1 MATNN
6 ERKPAP
12 LRLPATGAETKL
24 LKPPGPAV
32 KVLLGAKAAPGAV
45 ERLSNRELLGHI
57 SESAVLL
64 VKKEVEL
71 ARTELKADLKAEL
84 GMVKGLGVAGLCA
97 LFAVNMMLVALAL
110 ALGHL
115 VPDWAG
121 ALIVA
126 AGVLLVGT
134 LAGVIGWGK
143 RVKNPLEAT
152 RRTLKEDV
160 QWAKERIA

>member
-1 MATNN
+1 MAIN
-6 ERKPAP
+6 ELKKPAP
-12 LRLPATGAETKL
+12 ASGQLPGPRVQPRLPAA
-24 LKPPGPAV
+24 PRARS
-32 KVLLGAKAAPGAV
+32 ASAAQATIEG
-45 ERLSNRELLGHI
+45 LSNRELLGHI
-57 SESAVLL
+57 TESAVLL

-84 GMVKGLGVAGLCA
+84 GMAKGLGVAGLCA
-97 LFAVNMMLVALAL
+97 LFTVNLMLVALAL
-110 ALGHL
+110 LLGNF
-115 VPDWAG
+115 VPEWAG

-134 LAGVIGWGK
+134 IAGVIGWGK

-152 RRTLKEDV
+152 RRTLKQDV